1 MTLMKLRHLLL
12 TLPMLFAWSMAG
24 ANSFEWLM
32 KETEAPPGVVIE
44 IIGEREL
51 LRTLL
56 PEIAQKIQKLRER
69 FPGIPVAIVSHGAE
83 QFLMTSA
90 NAAKAPDTHKQ
101 LQSLVENDKVDFHV
115 CGTHASWF
123 DVLPE
128 DFPDYVDVA
137 PTGPAQ
143 IRHYEDLGYEL
154 IVLP

>member
-1 MTLMKLRHLLL
+1 MKRLQLLL
-12 TLPMLFAWSMAG
+12 TLPLLLAWSMTC
-24 ANSFEWLM
+24 ANSFDWLM

-56 PEIAQKIQKLRER
+56 PEIAKDIEKLRER

-83 QFLMTSA
+83 QFLMTSS
-90 NAAKAPDTHKQ
+90 NASKAPDTHQ
-101 LQSLVENDKVDFHV
+101 LLQSLVTNDAVDFHV

-123 DVLPE
+123 DVMPE
-128 DFPDYVDVA
+128 DFPEYVDVA
-137 PTGPAQ
+137 PAAPAQ

-154 IVLP
+154 IVLPQ

>member
-1 MTLMKLRHLLL
+1 MKRLRLLL
-12 TLPMLFAWSMAG
+12 TPLLLLACSMAA

-56 PEIAQKIQKLRER
+56 PEIAQNIEKLRDR

-90 NAAKAPDTHKQ
+90 NAAKAPETHQ
-101 LQSLVENDKVDFHV
+101 LLQSLVKDDAVDIHV

-123 DVLPE
+123 DVMPE

-137 PTGPAQ
+137 PAAPAQ

>member
-1 MTLMKLRHLLL
+1 MKLLRLLL
-12 TLPMLFAWSMAG
+12 TLPLFLACSIAA
-24 ANSFEWLM
+24 ANSFDWLM
-32 KETEAPPGVVIE
+32 KQTEAPPGVVIE

-56 PEIAQKIQKLRER
+56 PDITEEIEKLRER

-90 NAAKAPDTHKQ
+90 NASKAPDTHEL
-101 LQSLVENDKVDFHV
+101 LQSLVSNDSVDFHV
-115 CGTHASWF
+115 CGTHASWY

-137 PTGPAQ
+137 PAAPAQ

>member
-1 MTLMKLRHLLL
+1 MKRLRLLL
-12 TLPMLFAWSMAG
+12 TPLLLLACSMAA

-56 PEIAQKIQKLRER
+56 PEIAQNIEKLRDR

-90 NAAKAPDTHKQ
+90 NAAKAPETHQ
-101 LQSLVENDKVDFHV
+101 LLQSLVKDDAVDVHV

-123 DVLPE
+123 DVMPE

-137 PTGPAQ
+137 PAAPAQ

>member
-1 MTLMKLRHLLL
+1 MKHLRLLTTPLLL
-12 TLPMLFAWSMAG
+12 LATSMAA
-24 ANSFEWLM
+24 ANSFEWVM
-32 KETEAPPGVVIE
+32 KEAEAPPGVVIE

-56 PEIAQKIQKLRER
+56 PEIAEDIEKLRER

-90 NAAKAPDTHKQ
+90 NASKAPETHQ
-101 LQSLVENDKVDFHV
+101 LLQSLVKDDTVDFHV

-123 DVLPE
+123 DVMPE

-137 PTGPAQ
+137 PAAPAQ

>member
-1 MTLMKLRHLLL
+1 MKRLRLLL
-12 TLPMLFAWSMAG
+12 TLPLLLTCSMAG

-32 KETEAPPGVVIE
+32 KENEAPPGVVIE

-51 LRTLL
+51 LRTLM
-56 PEIAQKIQKLRER
+56 PELARDIEALREK

-83 QFLMTSA
+83 QFLMTSSS
-90 NAAKAPDTHKQ
+90 AAEAPDTHQ
-101 LQSLVENDKVDFHV
+101 LVQSLVRNDAVDFHV
-115 CGTHASWF
+115 CGTHASWY
-123 DVLPE
+123 DVMPE

-137 PTGPAQ
+137 PAAPAQ

>member
-1 MTLMKLRHLLL
+1 MKRLRLLL
-12 TLPMLFAWSMAG
+12 TLPLLLTCSMAG

-32 KETEAPPGVVIE
+32 KENEAPPGVVIE

-51 LRTLL
+51 LRTLM
-56 PEIAQKIQKLRER
+56 PELARDIEALREK

-83 QFLMTSA
+83 QFLMTSSSV
-90 NAAKAPDTHKQ
+90 AKAQDTHQ
-101 LQSLVENDKVDFHV
+101 LVQSLVNNDKVDFHV
-115 CGTHASWF
+115 CGTHASWL
-123 DVLPE
+123 DVMPE

-137 PTGPAQ
+137 PAAPAQ

>member
-1 MTLMKLRHLLL
+1 MKRLRLLL
-12 TLPMLFAWSMAG
+12 TPLLLLACSMAA

-56 PEIAQKIQKLRER
+56 PEIAQNIEKLRDR

-90 NAAKAPDTHKQ
+90 NAAKAPETHQ
-101 LQSLVENDKVDFHV
+101 LLQSLVRDDTVDFHV

-123 DVLPE
+123 DVMPE

-137 PTGPAQ
+137 PAAPAQ